1 LSKASDDAMLV
12 VSRRIKPG
20 REKEYADWLRRV
32 IESANRFPG
41 YRGVTTLTPQGYD
54 SDVRYMIWRFD
65 SPKNLEAWEKSD
77 VRNKFVEEVQNYA
90 VQHYESASGMETWF
104 SLPDMRSVVAPPRWK
119 MFLVTLFAAYI
130 VSLTA
135 RLLLGPFLGSWPLFG
150 SNFVFSVILVGVL
163 TYFAMP
169 RLSSLFRRWLYPKK
183 SKV

>member
-1 LSKASDDAMLV
+1 MLV

-32 IESANRFPG
+32 IESANKFPG

-65 SPKNLEAWEKSD
+65 SPENLELWEKSD

-119 MFLVTLFAAYI
+119 MFLVTVFAAYI
-130 VSLTA
+130 VSFVT
-135 RLLLGPFLGSWPLFG
+135 RLLLGSFVKSWPLFE
-150 SNFVFSVILVGVL
+150 STLVFTVILGGSL
-163 TYFAMP
+163 TYLAMP
-169 RLSSLFRRWLYPKK
+169 TLSRLLRKWLYPKR